1 LLITNVLIR
10 IIGAGEAKSVGR
22 LFGKSDE
29 TMRFRDPGIVALL
42 AASILQTLKL
52 PKRHSSDM
60 KQYRKK
66 VLRCQCR
73 ELEKFLRFRKSAEA
87 QTQADRLGIGDLCR
101 FSWADQRKNG
111 KMGDLER
118 NIFVA
123 EHTMPVAVLVEQLL
137 SLASPTLVSV
147 QSVISKAEVSWI
159 TRTEKDRLDKA
170 KRRNKNADPA
180 QLYFNARIV
189 LCDELPD

>member
-1 LLITNVLIR
+1 
-10 IIGAGEAKSVGR
+10 
-22 LFGKSDE
+22 
-29 TMRFRDPGIVALL
+29 MRFRDPGIVALL
-42 AASILQTLKL
+42 AAPILQTLKL

-73 ELEKFLRFRKSAEA
+73 EFEKFLRFRKSVEA

-123 EHTMPVAVLVEQLL
+123 EPTMPVAMLVEQLL
-137 SLASPTLVSV
+137 SLTSPTLVSV

-159 TRTEKDRLDKA
+159 TTTEKDRLDKLR
-170 KRRNKNADPA
+170 RRNKNDDPA
-180 QLYFNARIV
+180 QLYFKARIV
-189 LCDELPD
+189 LCDELPGS